1 VVNKKRPV
9 NLDFSTMSL
18 PVTSIVSITHRLSGV
33 ILFFAVGVMLWVL
46 DTSLASKES
55 FFNLKAI
62 LGHPVSQLV
71 IWASLAAL
79 AYHMIAGIRHLIMDF
94 GVGEDSFNSGRVSA
108 WGAAGVAAIVI
119 TFITVWIF
127 LW

>member
-1 VVNKKRPV
+1 
-9 NLDFSTMSL
+9 
-18 PVTSIVSITHRLSGV
+18 
-33 ILFFAVGVMLWVL
+33 MLWVL
-46 DTSLASKES
+46 DTSLASEES
-55 FFNLKAI
+55 FVNLKSI
-62 LGHPVSQLV
+62 LGHPVSQFV

-94 GVGEDSFNSGRVSA
+94 GIGEDSFNSGRLSA
-108 WGAAGVAAIVI
+108 WGAAVVAAVVI